1 MMNKKRTREIGR
13 TKYLMFLPLAALLMI
28 ISNIETVARTTKAVA
43 RDVIEAVEVS
53 QQAKDTLV
61 KDKPEIMN
69 PEEDVVFEVVEEM
82 PVYPNG
88 GMSGLMQYLAKNI
101 KYPVNAQ
108 TKGIQGRVSV
118 QFIVNKDGS
127 ISDVKTIRPV
137 DPDLDAEALR
147 VIKAMPKWIPGKQ
160 RGKEVRVRY
169 TVPIMFGLQKDAP
182 KQEEYKPVEKVDETV
197 VVGYVPQEG
206 NPNDAEVTF
215 MVVEEMPSFPG
226 GPQGLMQYLAKNIKY
241 PVEAQAQQKQ
251 GRVVLEVIID
261 KNGNVT
267 NPKVTQS
274 ADPLL
279 DAEAIRLALNM
290 PKWQPGKQKGETVNV
305 RYTFPIV
312 FRLQ

>member
-1 MMNKKRTREIGR
+1 
-13 TKYLMFLPLAALLMI
+13 
-28 ISNIETVARTTKAVA
+28 
-43 RDVIEAVEVS
+43 
-53 QQAKDTLV
+53 
-61 KDKPEIMN
+61 MN
-69 PEEDVVFEVVEEM
+69 PEDDVVFEVVEEM

-88 GMSGLMQYLAKNI
+88 GMNGLLQYLAKNI

-127 ISDVKTIRPV
+127 ISDVGILRSV

-147 VIKAMPKWIPGKQ
+147 VIKTMPKWIPGKQ

-169 TVPIMFGLQKDAP
+169 TVPIMFGLQKDAA
-182 KQEEYKPVEKVDETV
+182 KKEEYKPVEKVDETI
-197 VVGYVPQEG
+197 VVGYAPQEG
-206 NPNDAEVTF
+206 NQTEGEPTF
-215 MVVEEMPSFPG
+215 MAVEEMPSFPG

-241 PVEAQAQQKQ
+241 PVEAQAQMKQ

-267 NPKVTQS
+267 NPKVTRS
-274 ADPLL
+274 VDPLL

-290 PKWQPGKQKGETVNV
+290 PKWQPGKQKGKTVNV
-305 RYTFPIV
+305 QYTIPIV